1 MKLYDISRPLTAATP
16 TWPGDTAYRYT
27 VNWPKAESG
36 SVNVGKLVMS
46 IHTGTH
52 VDAPFHF
59 DDAGKKTLE
68 LPLDLYV
75 GAARV
80 VDVSGRASIGADDL
94 AGVDLSGVTR
104 LLLKTLSWSD
114 PEQFPAEIC
123 YLRPDLPPY
132 LAERGIRLLGVDV
145 PSVDQGAAR
154 SSRLAPAWHLYF
166 GRTFAG
172 RDRAWRLR
180 TDCPAAR
187 PGRCRW
193 QPGPRHPPP
202 LKRRQTKNRLYREAA
217 CTVLLCLYLNLR
229 PT

>member
-27 VNWPKAESG
+27 VNWPKAESS

-145 PSVDQGAAR
+145 PSVDPLDSKELPAHHGLHQHGIYILEGLLLDAIEPGDYELIALP
-154 SSRLAPAWHLYF
+154 LALADADGSPV
-166 GRTFAG
+166 
-172 RDRAWRLR
+172 RAILR
-180 TDCPAAR
+180 R
-187 PGRCRW
+187 
-193 QPGPRHPPP
+193 
-202 LKRRQTKNRLYREAA
+202 
-217 CTVLLCLYLNLR
+217 
-229 PT
+229 